1 MTYSVSA
8 DLRARALLADSSKSF
23 TVAISS
29 SNVSGVKE
37 ASPSTGQTQAETLG
51 TRMEMPSSRY
61 SNAVGRHSF
70 ATRCSPQIGADCDFI
85 FLFAHE
91 WIQCPLGLNL
101 LRLIAIVCGRN

>member
-8 DLRARALLADSSKSF
+8 DLRARARLADSSKSF

-37 ASPSTGQTQAETLG
+37 ASPSTGQTQAKTLG
-51 TRMEMPSSRY
+51 TRIEMPSSRY
-61 SNAVGRHSF
+61 SNVVERHSF

-85 FLFAHE
+85 TYLFFR
-91 WIQCPLGLNL
+91 
-101 LRLIAIVCGRN
+101 LRLRRGGLSHKSSSGM